1 MNPSLLVTFDQLVS
15 EYSSRDVGGKAK
27 SLSPAGPITHE
38 DKAPASHVPMTS
50 AMTSVFSLSAVETRR
65 PSVCRERE
73 SQREHRLKLNSSIF
87 YLSLVS

>member
-50 AMTSVFSLSAVETRR
+50 VFSLSAVETRR